1 MYYFRLYKKNIMH
14 KCHACL
20 ITCQDFRLH
29 QRQDGRNY
37 VAEFIKNLGIDC
49 DLITR
54 AGGVLDL
61 IRPSEDNHD
70 TSILRDAE
78 VSTELHEVETVY
90 LLNHETCGA
99 YTSMHFPSR
108 EAEINQHYADLNAA
122 KEKFLKLFPHL
133 DVQLHFA
140 ELESGT
146 TDIFTIKKI

>member
-1 MYYFRLYKKNIMH
+1 MY

-70 TSILRDAE
+70 TSILRDAG
-78 VSTELHEVETVY
+78 VSAELHKVEKVY

-99 YTSMHFPSR
+99 YGSMNFSSR
-108 EAEINQHYADLNAA
+108 DEESHQHYADLHEAREIIL
-122 KEKFLKLFPHL
+122 KEFPHL
-133 DVQLHFA
+133 KVNLYFA
-140 ELESGT
+140 ELEPGT
-146 TDIFTIKKI
+146 TDVFEIREVI